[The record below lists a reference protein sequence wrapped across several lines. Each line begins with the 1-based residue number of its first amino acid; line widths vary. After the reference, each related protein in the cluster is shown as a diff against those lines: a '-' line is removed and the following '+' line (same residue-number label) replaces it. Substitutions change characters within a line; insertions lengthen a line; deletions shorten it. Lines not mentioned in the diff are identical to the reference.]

1 MNDPRFFS
9 FWLALA
15 TILALSSSLLYAHFD
30 HREPRQSYRQSVFA
44 LIALNFGPIAAMAK
58 GDMDWDDKKLTV
70 YANELDQVVNLK
82 LINGFTPDSKKG
94 KTRARPEIWKNLD
107 DFEVK
112 LAELRSATK
121 DLKIA
126 AKSTDKAQIIAAIG
140 ATGKS
145 CKNCHDNY
153 KTKDYIY

>member
-9 FWLALA
+9 FWLALV

-44 LIALNFGPIAAMAK
+44 LIALNFGPVAAMAK
-58 GDMDWDDKKLTV
+58 GDIEWDDLKLAA
-70 YANELDQVVNLK
+70 YAEELDQVANLK
-82 LINGFTPDSKKG
+82 LTNGFTADSREG
-94 KTRARPEIWKNLD
+94 KTRARPEIWENLD

-112 LAELRSATK
+112 LTKLRSATK

-126 AKSTDKAQIIAAIG
+126 AKSSDKDQIIAAIV
-140 ATGKS
+140 ATGNSCKS
-145 CKNCHDNY
+145 CHDKY